1 MLLTFVVTC
10 TNEQTCRKT
19 LRSLAQLRTSTLE
32 VKVVLVGTAEQDQW
46 LKPLVHLIPH
56 CPVLA
61 VYVPHTSLGQQ
72 SWTVAL
78 NQVLSDA
85 RLAPLG
91 YTLFCQSGSLFA
103 PDFLE
108 QIAPVLAQ
116 EADIV
121 KVQIMLDDLDFAA
134 PDAFDQLNTS
144 PYACLCGLAALI
156 FRADFLRQHELTF
169 SDVDTCLS
177 TLFALRAARLAAF
190 RPDGI
195 VWCKAAKFYP
205 AARSINPV
213 PNANLQSSLVHLHD
227 MMLQDQLSAAQV
239 AQLWAALMLDLVL
252 YSGELSSVPTRLSLI
267 SELVKQFGGLKSR
280 LTSEQWQIFTASLA
294 AVQLQLP
301 TWLEQG
307 DHSALFNLF
316 DDMQRE
322 LLTARLHSWRAQSR
336 AYERYYRTLQ
346 ERFGQHLA
354 SDHSTPADPP
364 EDIYLISPLCRLP
377 GYEEMYELYFRR
389 NAFIAHQEHI
399 HLTPIYT
406 EPFDGHLTRAYNSFL
421 EYYDYSKEAWFI
433 FVHGDYEF
441 TCDLHEV
448 LATGDKMALLG
459 PGGSVLRRVG
469 GKVCPVFVGR
479 TDSQRRDTAGF
490 QGGPINLKL
499 LGSDDIVDTVD
510 SCCLAVH
517 SSLIAR
523 YQLRFDEAIV
533 LDFLAED
540 FCAQARVKH
549 GIKTKLWPLWGC
561 HHSNSSGDPNR
572 QSERFYRTRA
582 YVAAKYPD
590 LCLAGT
596 CGFVGGK
603 DPEAVLGVT
612 S

>member
-10 TNEQTCRKT
+10 TNEQACHKT
-19 LRSLAQLRTSTLE
+19 LRSLAQLRASSLE
-32 VKVVLVGTAEQDQW
+32 VKVVLVGTAEQEQW
-46 LKPLVHLIPH
+46 LKPLVHVIPH
-56 CPVLA
+56 CQVIA
-61 VYVPHTSLGQQ
+61 VYVPNTSSDQQ

-108 QIAPVLAQ
+108 QLAPVLAQ
-116 EADIV
+116 GADIV
-121 KVQIMLDDLDFAA
+121 KVQIMLDDLEFAA

-156 FRADFLRQHELTF
+156 FRADFLHQHELTF

-177 TLFALRAARLAAF
+177 TLFALRAARLAAT
-190 RPDGI
+190 RTGGI
-195 VWCKAAKFYP
+195 AWVKTAKFYP

-213 PNANLQSSLVHLHD
+213 PSANLQPSLGHLHD
-227 MMLQDQLSAAQV
+227 MMQQDQISAQQV

-252 YSGELSSVPTRLSLI
+252 YSGELRLVPVRLSLI
-267 SELVKQFGGLKSR
+267 SDLVGQYGGLKTR

-294 AVQLQLP
+294 AVQSQLP

-307 DHSALFNLF
+307 DHSALFNLY
-316 DDMQRE
+316 DEMQRE
-322 LLTARLHSWRAQSR
+322 LLTARLQSWRAQSR
-336 AYERYYRTLQ
+336 SYERYYRTLQ
-346 ERFGQHLA
+346 ARFWQRLA
-354 SDHSTPADPP
+354 PDSLNQA

-377 GYEEMYELYFRR
+377 GYEEMYELYFRH
-389 NAFIAHQEHI
+389 NAFVAHQEHI

-421 EYYDYSKEAWFI
+421 EHYDYSKEAWFV

-441 TCDLHEV
+441 TCNLHEV
-448 LATGDKMALLG
+448 LASGDKMALLG
-459 PGGSVLRRVG
+459 PGGAVLRRVG
-469 GKVCPVFVGR
+469 GKVTSVFVSR
-479 TDSQRRDTAGF
+479 TDWQRREDAGF

-499 LGSDDIVDTVD
+499 LDAEGTVDTVD

-517 SSLIAR
+517 SSLVVR

-549 GIKTKLWPLWGC
+549 GIKTKLLPLWGC

-572 QSERFYRTRA
+572 QNERFYQTRA

-603 DPEAVLGVT
+603 DPETVWGVT